1 MRKISK
7 KENIDNKVCKM
18 AIFKSKWQTM
28 DKLLWGLGV
37 VLGML
42 VPVLTDQLSFLT
54 RVHWVVW
61 FLLVVNGIYSIW
73 GGNRVAKRQLSVLN
87 LLVFPVLFLLAAYFF
102 MPHFTYYFAPAYWAV
117 SYLAWASRQQ

>member
-1 MRKISK
+1 
-7 KENIDNKVCKM
+7 M
-18 AIFKSKWQTM
+18 AIFKSKWQAM
-28 DKLLWGLGV
+28 DKLLWELGV
-37 VLGML
+37 VFGML

-73 GGNRVAKRQLSVLN
+73 VGNRVAKRQLSVLN